1 MTARSAWSAAT
12 KTGAPSGAVGASA
25 VAGSAQRLRANEQ
38 RAAGGRGIDTAAL
51 RRSLQRASAL
61 AARALQHSAH
71 YAGVSRTLALKSS
84 ATALRARAGAHNA
97 PCVM

>member
-1 MTARSAWSAAT
+1 MIVTAT
-12 KTGAPSGAVGASA
+12 KTGAPLGAAGASV

-71 YAGVSRTLALKSS
+71 YAGDSRTARVKERRASAAKSGLRIM
-84 ATALRARAGAHNA
+84 LRAL
-97 PCVM
+97 C